1 MAASE
6 KKNKELEQRN
16 AELRAKY
23 ADLLKKE
30 EAGPVSVGGGAVPS
44 ITDSTTNYAA
54 QLYAAQL
61 KKKMNMLRR
70 KKPV

>member
-6 KKNKELEQRN
+6 KKNKELADRN

-30 EAGPVSVGGGAVPS
+30 EAPANSVSAGAVAP
-44 ITDSTTNYAA
+44 IAPPNPTDIYSLQKN
-54 QLYAAQL
+54 
-61 KKKMNMLRR
+61 KIKSKMLRR
-70 KKPV
+70 RKPQ